1 MEAQKAMTLLPV
13 KSFSMV
19 KRPSGA
25 KGALHMTYAMM
36 RVCRELGMTY
46 QTLKF
51 YCNQGLAPKSEP
63 KPPSGSSA

>member
-19 KRPSGA
+19 KRSSGA
-25 KGALHMTYAMM
+25 EGTLHMTYAMM
-36 RVCRELGMTY
+36 QVCQELGMTY

-51 YCNQGLAPKSEP
+51 YCNQGLVPKSGP
-63 KPPSGSSA
+63 KPPSDLKA